1 MYTTNEKQNWCF
13 DDIRIK
19 PKYSRLLW
27 PFQLFLHFVFPLKLY
42 RFAQS
47 NAQGSFAAQCDTLL
61 AYILFLPSYR
71 SLSPPLTVCQE
82 PFFLGF
88 STFRKKKVF
97 AEGEIVI
104 YFQRQKKK
112 LSDMALALLYL
123 SPPSFSR
130 AWFSTHLCSL
140 HHCALSSPSSDP
152 SFFPSV
158 LRVGGTVKPRWMNL
172 LNRVGWWSKG
182 WILLNNVLQPGK
194 VKQNV
199 MDVAKTC
206 ATNASLANNIHSVY
220 AYTVCICTVG

>member
-1 MYTTNEKQNWCF
+1 MYTTNKKQNWCF

-19 PKYSRLLW
+19 PKYCRLLW

-104 YFQRQKKK
+104 YFQRQKKT
-112 LSDMALALLYL
+112 L
-123 SPPSFSR
+123 R
-130 AWFSTHLCSL
+130 HGFSTFVSF
-140 HHCALSSPSSDP
+140 P
-152 SFFPSV
+152 SFFFSG
-158 LRVGGTVKPRWMNL
+158 L
-172 LNRVGWWSKG
+172 
-182 WILLNNVLQPGK
+182 ILY
-194 VKQNV
+194 
-199 MDVAKTC
+199 
-206 ATNASLANNIHSVY
+206 ASLLSAPL
-220 AYTVCICTVG
+220 CTLFTQLRPFILSLCPQGGRYSEAALNESTK

>member
-1 MYTTNEKQNWCF
+1 MLKGLSLHNAIHYWPTFCF
-13 DDIRIK
+13 CLPTAR
-19 PKYSRLLW
+19 SLHHLLYAKSLFFLA
-27 PFQLFLHFVFPLKLY
+27 FQLL
-42 RFAQS
+42 
-47 NAQGSFAAQCDTLL
+47 
-61 AYILFLPSYR
+61 
-71 SLSPPLTVCQE
+71 E
-82 PFFLGF
+82 
-88 STFRKKKVF
+88 KKKVF

-104 YFQRQKKK
+104 YFQRQKK

-172 LNRVGWWSKG
+172 LNRIGWWSKG